1 MRGGAN
7 IFTGPPIVPSIN
19 TCTLLLSLRKHWQVY
34 QSHSKQLQKRAEDR
48 PLRVSLTL
56 QTQSRAMHIV
66 VTFVHGA
73 PCDT

>member
-7 IFTGPPIVPSIN
+7 IFTGPPTVPSIN
-19 TCTLLLSLRKHWQVY
+19 TCTLPLSLRKYWQVY

-48 PLRVSLTL
+48 PLRVSHTL
-56 QTQSRAMHIV
+56 QARSCAMHIV
-66 VTFVHGA
+66 VTFVHRT